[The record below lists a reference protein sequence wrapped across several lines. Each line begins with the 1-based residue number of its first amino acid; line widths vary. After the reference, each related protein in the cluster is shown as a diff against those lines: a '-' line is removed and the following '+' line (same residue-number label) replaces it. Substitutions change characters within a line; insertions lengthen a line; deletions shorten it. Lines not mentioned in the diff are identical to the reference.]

1 MMVAWAG
8 LDHLQLAKAIG
19 DFYGLVQTELG
30 GSEDPRLVPLLAGI
44 SELIPWV
51 RQWHPG
57 YSPDYGSAPADFF
70 EQFVKDEAALL
81 RKTVAEVRAWS
92 PPARTA
98 QRAAKKAST
107 KRSTAKRSAADSP
120 PDDEAE
126 EETP

>member
-44 SELIPWV
+44 AELIPWV

-81 RKTVAEVRAWS
+81 RKTVPEVRAWS
-92 PPARTA
+92 PPARAAKRATKK
-98 QRAAKKAST
+98 AAKK
-107 KRSTAKRSAADSP
+107 RSTQRAV
-120 PDDEAE
+120 PDDPE
-126 EETP
+126 EDSA